1 MSLVENYIHEYL
13 ENLQP
18 FCEGELGQLQKTSY
32 EKEVP
37 IIPKDVVQFLG
48 VVLSII
54 KPKKILEIGMAVGFS
69 ASYMTGFLQEGGH
82 LTTIDR
88 FDVMIKQAKENFK
101 RLGVEDKVTILEG
114 NANDILPTLDEQYDF
129 IFMDAAKGQ
138 YIQILPDV
146 LRLLKK
152 GGVIIAD
159 DILQEGR
166 VAQAYEEVKNF
177 IKACS
182 DEKISVVASVVEG
195 YKGRHLDLKK
205 CEEIAN
211 NLGAKFRVREWI
223 KNGY

>member
-88 FDVMIKQAKENFK
+88 FDVMISKQKEN
-101 RLGVEDKVTILEG
+101 
-114 NANDILPTLDEQYDF
+114 
-129 IFMDAAKGQ
+129 
-138 YIQILPDV
+138 
-146 LRLLKK
+146 
-152 GGVIIAD
+152 
-159 DILQEGR
+159 
-166 VAQAYEEVKNF
+166 
-177 IKACS
+177 
-182 DEKISVVASVVEG
+182 
-195 YKGRHLDLKK
+195 
-205 CEEIAN
+205 
-211 NLGAKFRVREWI
+211 
-223 KNGY
+223 

>member
-114 NANDILPTLDEQYDF
+114 NANDILPTPSPIVNMLDFNFGLFVISFKNSF
-129 IFMDAAKGQ
+129 I
-138 YIQILPDV
+138 
-146 LRLLKK
+146 LL
-152 GGVIIAD
+152 
-159 DILQEGR
+159 
-166 VAQAYEEVKNF
+166 
-177 IKACS
+177 
-182 DEKISVVASVVEG
+182 
-195 YKGRHLDLKK
+195 
-205 CEEIAN
+205 
-211 NLGAKFRVREWI
+211 
-223 KNGY
+223 

>member
-54 KPKKILEIGMAVGFS
+54 KPNKILEIGMAVGFS

-152 GGVIIAD
+152 GGV
-159 DILQEGR
+159 
-166 VAQAYEEVKNF
+166 AQAYEEVPKRQRTIHKRMNEFLNEITNNPKLKSSILTIGDGVAF
-177 IKACS
+177 IQ
-182 DEKISVVASVVEG
+182 KIE
-195 YKGRHLDLKK
+195 D
-205 CEEIAN
+205 
-211 NLGAKFRVREWI
+211 
-223 KNGY
+223 

>member
-69 ASYMTGFLQEGGH
+69 ASYMTSFLQEGGH

-166 VAQAYEEVKNF
+166 VAQAYEEVPKRQRTIHKRMNEFLNEITNNPKLKSSILTIGDGVAF
-177 IKACS
+177 IQ
-182 DEKISVVASVVEG
+182 KIE
-195 YKGRHLDLKK
+195 D
-205 CEEIAN
+205 
-211 NLGAKFRVREWI
+211 
-223 KNGY
+223 